1 MKIKKI
7 LVRRDVVDVGSSAGG
22 TCSVTWDVVLRFGR
36 EENVIA
42 WRYNKSG
49 AIRFARAFAAGVVES
64 VTSVKPNL
72 KATET
77 IAIIDSMIEV
87 VE

>member
-1 MKIKKI
+1 MLLKLMNGNNQYQGK
-7 LVRRDVVDVGSSAGG
+7 
-22 TCSVTWDVVLRFGR
+22 
-36 EENVIA
+36 
-42 WRYNKSG
+42 
-49 AIRFARAFAAGVVES
+49 VES